1 MKTSINILSTFV
13 LGLIFAQAQ
22 VAIGEGDITPHE
34 KSILTIINPGNSA
47 TTSKG
52 LILPAVEKYED
63 LPLYNPSQLDFF
75 DDDPQM
81 EGLILYVKEQ
91 NEDRAFYYNG
101 KTWVDAFSQKT
112 RIKTRVS
119 LNPETPNEN
128 LPKTTCV
135 LVACEKVDIP
145 FFKFSEEDVDELR
158 ILDHATQKIRIRNS
172 GLYRIQV
179 SIAFRSSGVHVTPPQ
194 ISIQALKNEEIVGQ
208 AIANMNT
215 LLISGNAPMT
225 ASATFNIW
233 AEPNDIL
240 SFTAGGAIPILT
252 IADTYTAQPN
262 PATFVIIE
270 RIL

>member
-1 MKTSINILSTFV
+1 MRVNVISGILLIPTCIAFGQVGISKNSDQKPTLPPYTSLYLDGNQKEGSS
-13 LGLIFAQAQ
+13 LG
-22 VAIGEGDITPHE
+22 V
-34 KSILTIINPGNSA
+34 
-47 TTSKG
+47 
-52 LILPAVEKYED
+52 ILPHVTK
-63 LPLYNPSQLDFF
+63 
-75 DDDPQM
+75 
-81 EGLILYVKEQ
+81 G
-91 NEDRAFYYNG
+91 
-101 KTWVDAFSQKT
+101 
-112 RIKTRVS
+112 
-119 LNPETPNEN
+119 EN

-145 FFKFSEEDVDELR
+145 FFMFSEEGVDELR

-172 GLYRIQV
+172 DLYRIQL

-240 SFTAGGAIPILT
+240 SFTAGGSIPILT

-270 RIL
+270 RILLKTINHINGPY